1 MFDIIDKTSGEI
13 VRRIRQPHERL
24 RILTEFSGE
33 SLTKQAF
40 KDLTDVNNIVNRYDR
55 TGLLEGT
62 KKFPPQYADVTSLQ
76 VDLTESINS
85 SRQIIADAAE
95 NDSKLAKQRERK
107 EKDRIAA
114 EQKELAELRA
124 FKENNSQQP
133 EM

>member
-1 MFDIIDKTSGEI
+1 MINILNQETGEI
-13 VRRIRQPHERL
+13 IGRVRQPHERL
-24 RILTEFSGE
+24 RIVTEFTGE
-33 SLTKQAF
+33 SMTKQAF

-62 KKFPPQYADVTSLQ
+62 KKYPPQYADVTALQ
-76 VDLTESINS
+76 VDLTESINT
-85 SRQIIADAAE
+85 SRATLDDAAN

-114 EQKELAELRA
+114 EKQELAELRA

-133 EM
+133 E